1 MLEPSPRYSPTTVGG
16 GPTTRLQLDT
26 SLETAVDLSRKSAT
40 SDIGL
45 KADVEADQDDSEDE
59 APLDLTGSKVRPSS
73 KPAFPGMTELK
84 AEHNMPGPQQREE
97 LLRIAELYTSGRINP
112 PPVLHPG
119 TQLIKSENNDALE
132 PPPPS
137 ESACSLCGADTQS
150 PDFRPSEH
158 GENICG
164 RGTIACPLCAKTFT
178 LWNHYEAHKKCHQ
191 KLKQRQ
197 YPCQTC
203 GKVIEFFYPPLL
215 VIFYFRSLISASMSG
230 YRH

>member
-150 PDFRPSEH
+150 PDFRPSE
-158 GENICG
+158 
-164 RGTIACPLCAKTFT
+164 RPLHV
-178 LWNHYEAHKKCHQ
+178 LPY
-191 KLKQRQ
+191 
-197 YPCQTC
+197 
-203 GKVIEFFYPPLL
+203 V
-215 VIFYFRSLISASMSG
+215 
-230 YRH
+230 